1 MADNAPFKNYQ
12 LASSFT
18 YGPIKTRRCGMSLGL
33 NTLPPDFKVCSF
45 DCPYCQCGWTEPTA
59 KGRGERLKYPSVRE
73 ILGEIETRLGEL
85 SAAGERVDT
94 MTFAGNGEP
103 TLHPKFAEIVEGAMA
118 LKKKFYPAAIV
129 DILSNAQTVNRP
141 GVRAGL
147 KLLDRRIMKLDGG
160 NMRVIEAVDKP
171 LAKFDLPEILE
182 GLRTLGDVT
191 IQSMFIAGST
201 DNTADED
208 VADWVKCLDIVKP
221 VAVQVYTLDRFPA
234 DKTLKRVPKAKLEAI
249 AERARKAGHKAEV
262 F

>member
-1 MADNAPFKNYQ
+1 MADAPFKNYQ

-33 NTLPPDFKVCSF
+33 NTLPPDLKVCSF

-59 KGRGERLKYPSVRE
+59 RGRGERLKYPEVKE
-73 ILGEIETRLGEL
+73 ILGEIEARLTEL

-103 TLHPKFAEIVEGAMA
+103 TLHPKFREIVEGTMA

-129 DILSNAQTVNRP
+129 DVLSNAQTVNRP
-141 GVRAGL
+141 NVREGL
-147 KLLDRRIMKLDGG
+147 KLLDRRILKLDGG

-191 IQSMFIAGST
+191 IQSMFVAGST

-208 VADWVKCLDIVKP
+208 VADWVKCLDVVKP

-234 DKTLKRVPKAKLEAI
+234 DKSLKRVPKAKLEAI
-249 AERARKAGHKAEV
+249 AERARKAGHPADV